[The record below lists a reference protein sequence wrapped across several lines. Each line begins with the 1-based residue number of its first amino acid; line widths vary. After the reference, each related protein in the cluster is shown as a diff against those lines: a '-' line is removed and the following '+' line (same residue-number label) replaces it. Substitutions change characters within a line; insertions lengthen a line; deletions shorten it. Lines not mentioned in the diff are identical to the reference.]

1 MVTEDFYEL
10 SVLFVENDFP
20 KAAAIFFH
28 NLGFIDKPEIV
39 SRSTNSKLWI
49 YELIGYETFLL
60 EEERHSL
67 ELIEEASELRS
78 VYFKKYNV
86 QLLAIVLSP
95 YANRS
100 QTAYQI
106 QKVVSKGTGR
116 YSIILFS
123 QKCNGRRE
131 CMFSVDSGKDIILSD
146 WFSVDDNVDK
156 LLGIAAPNLTCSSA
170 GEFVRDFAYHIGR
183 SYYGCYPRHAMR
195 FELLQYASQAYQM
208 PDGTYDWYRLHDDAE
223 KLQYQDVYKYGDDFV
238 EPCPGDGNVSEDQ
251 GLSADILFADIPA
264 TPKPEAI
271 PEVYSASAEERAKD
285 ETDLLIEQLGGSLLN
300 PIELLAALERKQ
312 AATQVS
318 GSLSGQTNKAT
329 STAKES
335 PSNNGFATQT
345 QTIEEVDHTTSDGG
359 MYSLFSEGMLSEE
372 TPLEKKEQKV
382 KAAVNAKS
390 DMSSTAKQ
398 EDEAESE
405 MPLESDDVIQQE
417 DAIDEILSNPISKN
431 DLFAD
436 EIDEEPD
443 YGSVQHESEL
453 MCTRAE
459 EDLAEKHISHLK
471 EELHQIGTLLEE
483 QIAKQSHLNDKQKA
497 LELEVKKLEKSKSF
511 SFSRAWRRLTSAF
524 SRGKNAQENTNAN
537 LEKAKRELL
546 VNKHQLEL
554 LKEEIE
560 RQTQEKNRIERE
572 LKNFEN

>member
-20 KAAAIFFH
+20 KAAAIFFY

-271 PEVYSASAEERAKD
+271 PEVYSASTEERTKD

-312 AATQVS
+312 AATQAS
-318 GSLSGQTNKAT
+318 GSLSGQTNKAI

-335 PSNNGFATQT
+335 PSNNGFAPRT
-345 QTIEEVDHTTSDGG
+345 QTIEEVDDTTANGG
-359 MYSLFSEGMLSEE
+359 MYSLFSEDMLSEE
-372 TPLEKKEQKV
+372 TPIEKKEQKAE
-382 KAAVNAKS
+382 AAVNAKS

-405 MPLESDDVIQQE
+405 MPPESDDVMQQE

-431 DLFAD
+431 DFFAD
-436 EIDEEPD
+436 EIDEETD
-443 YGSVQHESEL
+443 YGSAQRESEL
-453 MCTRAE
+453 MCIRAE

-483 QIAKQSHLNDKQKA
+483 QIVKQSHLNDKQKA
-497 LELEVKKLEKSKSF
+497 LELEVKKLEKSKTF

-524 SRGKNAQENTNAN
+524 SRGKNAQGNTNAN
-537 LEKAKRELL
+537 LEKAKKELL
-546 VNKHQLEL
+546 VNTHQLKL

-560 RQTQEKNRIERE
+560 RRTQEKNRIESE